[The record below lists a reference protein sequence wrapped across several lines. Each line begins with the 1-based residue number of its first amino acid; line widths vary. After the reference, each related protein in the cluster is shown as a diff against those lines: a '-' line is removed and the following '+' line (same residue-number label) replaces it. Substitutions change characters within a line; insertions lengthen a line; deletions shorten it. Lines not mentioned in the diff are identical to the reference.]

1 MTTPRD
7 PADRYDDPRQADVY
21 PDRPTE
27 PVAARDERVVGR
39 DERVVDRD
47 ERVVDRDER
56 VVAADRA
63 DVRDGVVERQREQF
77 GGVKIGSAFFGWLT
91 ATGMAVILTALLAA
105 TGAAIGLGVIEDPE
119 AAAEEAAQNPETV
132 GWVGGI
138 ALLIILFLA
147 YWCGGYVAGRMARFN
162 GMVQGIAVWVWAIVI
177 AIVVALLSLV
187 VGDQFNILVDLNA
200 FPRIPLSEG
209 ELTTAGIITAVIV
222 ALASLGG
229 AILGGMAGTR
239 YHRRVDLAGVAA

>member
-7 PADRYDDPRQADVY
+7 PADRYDDRPPADAY
-21 PDRPTE
+21 TDRPAE
-27 PVAARDERVVGR
+27 PVAARDPRVVPADDR
-39 DERVVDRD
+39 RVVPADDRA
-47 ERVVDRDER
+47 VPAER
-56 VVAADRA
+56 VVAAERG

-91 ATGMAVILTALLAA
+91 ATGMGVLLTALLAA

-138 ALLIILFLA
+138 ALLVILFVA

-162 GMVQGIAVWVWAIVI
+162 GMLQGIAVWVWAIVI
-177 AIVVALLSLV
+177 AIVVALVSLAL
-187 VGDQFNILVDLNA
+187 GDQFDILVDLNA

>member
-7 PADRYDDPRQADVY
+7 PADRYDERPPVDAY

-27 PVAARDERVVGR
+27 PVAARDPRIVPA
-39 DERVVDRD
+39 DDRG
-47 ERVVDRDER
+47 VPAER
-56 VVAADRA
+56 VVAAERG

-77 GGVKIGSAFFGWLT
+77 GGVKIGAAFFGWLT
-91 ATGMAVILTALLAA
+91 ATGMAVLLTALLAA
-105 TGAAIGLGVIEDPE
+105 TGAAIGLGVLEDPE
-119 AAAEEAAQNPETV
+119 AAAAEAVENPETV
-132 GWVGGI
+132 GWVGAI
-138 ALLIILFLA
+138 ALLIIVFVA

-162 GMVQGIAVWVWAIVI
+162 GLVQGIAVWVWAVVI

-187 VGDQFNILVDLNA
+187 LGDQFDILVGLNA

-209 ELTTAGIITAVIV
+209 ELTMAGIITAVIV

-229 AILGGMAGTR
+229 AMLGGMAGTR